1 MKPEPSPG
9 AGGRASPLI
18 EKDCEK
24 APASLLPP
32 ASFTLSV
39 TVSVNV
45 AVRRSSVGVTTT
57 LLPATVNV
65 PVEVLPE
72 LVVSTIVPVAETTSV
87 AGSTGLE
94 NEMVNVLTV
103 RSYDAPT
110 TCGAEQSKRNDT
122 SSAGESEPSE
132 PTTRTRATW
141 YPDCPL
147 NGYVKLN
154 LPFASALPVRTSVPA
169 SMRRRANA
177 GA

>member
-9 AGGRASPLI
+9 AGGRSSPVS
-18 EKDCEK
+18 EKVCENG
-24 APASLLPP
+24 ATSLLPP
-32 ASFTLSV
+32 ASFTPSV

-57 LLPATVNV
+57 LLPDTLNV
-65 PVEVLPE
+65 PVEVLPRF
-72 LVVSTIVPVAETTSV
+72 VVTRMVPVPETTSV

-110 TCGAEQSKRNDT
+110 TCGAAQSKRNET

-132 PTTRTRATW
+132 PTTRTRAT
-141 YPDCPL
+141 
-147 NGYVKLN
+147 
-154 LPFASALPVRTSVPA
+154 
-169 SMRRRANA
+169 
-177 GA
+177 